1 MSILS
6 PQAYPT
12 VSSRS
17 AYTYAKVKRADE
29 ARLVGSQR
37 SRNQRSVSSTRLE
50 HREKGKMSPL
60 GKLLGSADD
69 EAKHQFKQQDWWY
82 VHRGLYHH

>member
-12 VSSRS
+12 LSSRS

-29 ARLVGSQR
+29 ARLREAGGQGIKVRVKHKTGASGER
-37 SRNQRSVSSTRLE
+37 EDVSSWET
-50 HREKGKMSPL
+50 
-60 GKLLGSADD
+60 LGSADD
-69 EAKHQFKQQDWWY
+69 EAKHRFKQQDSWWC
-82 VHRGLYHH
+82 VHRGTYHH